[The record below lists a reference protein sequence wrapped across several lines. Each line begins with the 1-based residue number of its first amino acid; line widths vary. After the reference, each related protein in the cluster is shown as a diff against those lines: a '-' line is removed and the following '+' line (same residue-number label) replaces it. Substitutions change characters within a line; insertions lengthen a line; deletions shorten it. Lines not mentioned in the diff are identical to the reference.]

1 MENLTYEQALQ
12 RLEKI
17 VSQLE
22 NNETSLEESVEL
34 FQEGIQLSKY
44 CDDKLKNIQQKVAK
58 IYEDGQLKDFKTEE

>member
-44 CDDKLKNIQQKVAK
+44 CDDKLKNIQKKVAK